1 MNEKQFQKNVIEMA
15 VVNTDHL
22 SFVKSGSTQDGSF
35 TVSIFRKDEGYEQY
49 GILFFTRE
57 PQPKATFFKNV
68 VYDQMGDTYYDEV
81 ELYKQHISQTS
92 GVDYLG
98 NGGMALDSKMEIK
111 IDVQGFISKQE
122 VDENGNPIFNED
134 GTPKMVNKP
143 FNAKGKM
150 N

>member
-15 VVNTDHL
+15 VVNTNHL

-57 PQPKATFFKNV
+57 PQPKVTFFKNV

-98 NGGMALDSKMEIK
+98 KNFNAKIEVS
-111 IDVQGFISKQE
+111 IDVEGFTTKQV
-122 VDENGNPIFNED
+122 VDDEGKPVFNED

-143 FNAKGKM
+143 FTAKGKM

>member
-49 GILFFTRE
+49 GILFFARE
-57 PQPKATFFKNV
+57 PQPNAMFFKNV

-81 ELYKQHISQTS
+81 ELYKQHISQVS
-92 GVDYLG
+92 GVDFTG
-98 NGGMALDSKMEIK
+98 KNGMGFIAKMNVD
-111 IDVQGFISKQE
+111 IDVQGFTSKQE
-122 VDENGNPIFNED
+122 VDENGNPVFNDD